1 MYQAFQ
7 SGQIS
12 KITLH
17 DVFVFSNILR
27 DYQFIP
33 LLWKFFFLMLISLP
47 GQEGLNLL
55 QATFTGC
62 HLYEKKNT
70 KPISF
75 PFMSFKNCGSLK

>member
-33 LLWKFFFLMLISLP
+33 LLWKFFFMLISPP
-47 GQEGLNLL
+47 GQEGLTLL
-55 QATFTGC
+55 QATFHG
-62 HLYEKKNT
+62 
-70 KPISF
+70 
-75 PFMSFKNCGSLK
+75 MSPL

>member
-17 DVFVFSNILR
+17 DVFVFSNMLW

-33 LLWKFFFLMLISLP
+33 SSPVQVFFFMLISLP

-55 QATFTGC
+55 QATFHGPI
-62 HLYEKKNT
+62 NGM
-70 KPISF
+70 PISF
-75 PFMSFKNCGSLK
+75 PFLQFKNCGSLK